1 LKSDGRGQ
9 FRPDHAG
16 EEIVMKTYDQQ
27 RYAML
32 LRITGFG
39 VAHRDLFPAHGAA
52 TQLFAA
58 VEQAVDQLSLSI
70 TAQKAGRAASRES
83 AVSKAAARKAL
94 NRALDAIARTAR
106 ALDIPGLR
114 GKFYLPPVRNDHEA
128 VTAARRFMR
137 DAAPLKE
144 PLIAHGL
151 PKSFLAD
158 LQDTL
163 DAFDRAAHDRLSAL
177 ETRAEAVSGLG
188 TAMSLAI
195 DALTRLDAVVANTLR
210 DQEWL
215 LETWTKARRVRRV
228 RLNGARAEVPAGTSS
243 TGATADAAVTGALT
257 LVPGSSK
264 TPDTGNAA

>member
-1 LKSDGRGQ
+1 VK
-9 FRPDHAG
+9 
-16 EEIVMKTYDQQ
+16 EIVMKTYDQH

-32 LRITGFG
+32 LRVRGFG
-39 VAHRDLFPAHGAA
+39 VAHSSLFPAHGAA
-52 TQLFAA
+52 RQLFTA
-58 VEQAVDQLSLSI
+58 VEKAVDQLSGYI
-70 TAQKAGRAASRES
+70 TAQEAGRAASRES
-83 AVSKAAARKAL
+83 AMTKAAARKAL

-128 VTAARRFMR
+128 ATAARRFMR
-137 DAAPLKE
+137 DAAPLTE

-158 LQDTL
+158 LQDAL
-163 DAFDRAAHDRLSAL
+163 DAFERTAHDRLSAL
-177 ETRAEAVSGLG
+177 EMRAAAAAGLG
-188 TAMSLAI
+188 SAMTLAS

-210 DQEWL
+210 DQERL

-228 RLNGARAEVPAGTSS
+228 RLSGGRAEGRAGTSS
-243 TGATADAAVTGALT
+243 TDETAGAAVAGPLT

-264 TPDTGNAA
+264 TPDTGTA

>member
-1 LKSDGRGQ
+1 
-9 FRPDHAG
+9 
-16 EEIVMKTYDQQ
+16 MKTYDQQ

-52 TQLFAA
+52 RQLFAA
-58 VEQAVDQLSLSI
+58 DEKAVDQLSGYI
-70 TAQKAGRAASRES
+70 TAQEAGRAASHES
-83 AVSKAAARKAL
+83 AVSKAAARKGL
-94 NRALDAIARTAR
+94 NKALDAIARTAR

-128 VTAARRFMR
+128 VTAAHRFMR

-151 PKSFLAD
+151 PESFLVD
-158 LQDTL
+158 LQDAL
-163 DAFDRAAHDRLSAL
+163 DAFERTAHDRLSAL
-177 ETRAEAVSGLG
+177 EMKAAAAADLG
-188 TAMSLAI
+188 SAMTLAS

-210 DQEWL
+210 DQERL
-215 LETWTKARRVRRV
+215 LEIWTKARRVRRV
-228 RLNGARAEVPAGTSS
+228 RVSRGGAERPAGTSS